1 VAVGSGPGQGR
12 RARRRDGAKGL
23 DRIPFRRK
31 LDILIAIPC
40 LAIVGLL
47 SPLVAQQVSAART
60 WETAAS
66 YMGVTAQ
73 VSTLINDL
81 NAEQENALGV
91 VDKVPLIDATAYDQA
106 IAVTQAQRNAV
117 LAAYQNNPPAAM
129 RPALDEIDGLSE
141 IRAEV
146 RNNTIMGT
154 IVLQAYTTAMQ
165 DLASDV
171 GLTQAAANGN
181 PAAVPE
187 AELDVLFQADLAA
200 TEREAALVEI
210 AGNPGAAPVQYPIAE
225 QDFGVAQSEGR
236 RLAEFAPQADYNLYN
251 NIQQDANQQVLD
263 NFNTDTV
270 DSIIVQGR
278 SATLGSTAD
287 SIDVTN
293 AALAQT
299 AARANMERTVTS
311 QVVAR
316 ATHSSSVAAW
326 TAVGLVLLA
335 VVMLI
340 GLLIFS
346 VLIRHSI
353 ARPVLRL
360 TLAAT
365 RIASIAEQ
373 DLERVADESDEA
385 DGAPPELE
393 RVTVSSQDEIG
404 DLAGS
409 FNRLQETA
417 VKVLERQVTIR
428 RNTAEMFG
436 NVGRRIHNLTGRQLA
451 LIDAMERSETDPV
464 LLERL
469 YRIDHLAVRLQRGA
483 DSLVLLSG
491 ERETAL
497 DATPMRLT
505 DVVRSA
511 VGRIEGYQRVVLG
524 AEGDSMVTPGA
535 IGDLTLMIA
544 ELVENAVAFSP
555 TSSTVDVAVRTVSRG
570 AVVEIV
576 DRGVGMSPERLAE
589 ENRLLVKRDRLD
601 LAPTKVL
608 GLYVVGRL
616 AQRTGVRV
624 SLAQTAGGGL
634 TARVNIPDELLLG
647 PTELVERS
655 TSAAAPPPRTVPTP
669 PMPEQ
674 RRDTAT
680 ATTAPLPAVTSTGL
694 PQRPPRDSGQRQP
707 APGSAPAPVSTGPAP
722 AAPPALTGGA
732 PRSTAPGPGAPLGP
746 SAPLLPRRVRG
757 NRAPQSSPSGGRQ
770 GVTLAPAS
778 ALDAEAARA
787 AIEEFEAGVDRALR
801 DSAQELPVR
810 PPAATANAPVAGDTD
825 EEKGERL

>member
-1 VAVGSGPGQGR
+1 
-12 RARRRDGAKGL
+12 L

-31 LDILIAIPC
+31 LDLLIAIPC

-47 SPLVAQQVSAART
+47 SPLVVQQVDAART

-66 YMGVTAQ
+66 YMGATAQ
-73 VSTLINDL
+73 VSTLISDL

-91 VDKVPLIDATAYDQA
+91 VDKVPLIDATAYNRA
-106 IAVTQAQRNAV
+106 IAATQAQRNAV
-117 LAAYQNNPPAAM
+117 LAAYQNNPPLAM
-129 RPALDEIDGLSE
+129 RPALDEIDALNE
-141 IRAEV
+141 IRTEV
-146 RNNTIMGT
+146 RSGAIMGT

-165 DLASDV
+165 DLADDV

-187 AELDVLFQADLAA
+187 AELDVLFEADLAA
-200 TEREAALVEI
+200 SEREAALVEI

-225 QDFGVAQSEGR
+225 QEFGVQVSQGQ
-236 RLAEFAPQADYNLYN
+236 RLSEFAPPADYSLYDN
-251 NIQQDANQQVLD
+251 VQHDANQQVLD

-270 DSIIVQGR
+270 DSIIVEGH
-278 SATLGSTAD
+278 SSTLGSTAN

-293 AALAQT
+293 AALEQT
-299 AARANMERTVTS
+299 VARANMERTVTS

-340 GLLIFS
+340 ALLIFS

-373 DLERVADESDEA
+373 DLERVADEDQ
-385 DGAPPELE
+385 DGDAPPELE

-417 VKVLERQVTIR
+417 VKVLERQLTIR

-491 ERETAL
+491 ERENAL

-616 AQRTGVRV
+616 AVRTGVRV

-634 TARVNIPDELLLG
+634 TARVSIPDELLLG
-647 PTELVERS
+647 HTELIERG
-655 TSAAAPPPRTVPTP
+655 TSAAAPAPRTVPTP

-694 PQRPPRDSGQRQP
+694 PQRPPRDGGQRQP
-707 APGSAPAPVSTGPAP
+707 GSGSATAPAPTAP
-722 AAPPALTGGA
+722 AGGA
-732 PRSTAPGPGAPLGP
+732 PRSTAPGPGAPLSPG
-746 SAPLLPRRVRG
+746 APLLPRRVRG
-757 NRAPQSSPSGGRQ
+757 NRAPQSFPSGGRQ
-770 GVTLAPAS
+770 GVTLAPAT

-801 DSAQELPVR
+801 DSAQEPSAR

-825 EEKGERL
+825 EEKGERP

>member
-1 VAVGSGPGQGR
+1 MAVRSGLEQGR
-12 RARRRDGAKGL
+12 PPRGRDRAKRL

-31 LDILIAIPC
+31 LDVLVAIPA

-47 SPLVAQQVSAART
+47 SPLVVQQVDAART
-60 WETAAS
+60 WENAAS
-66 YMGVTAQ
+66 YMSATAQ
-73 VSTLINDL
+73 VSLLVNDL
-81 NAEQENALGV
+81 NTEQEDALGL
-91 VDKVPLIDATAYDQA
+91 VDKVPLIDATAYDKA
-106 IAVTQAQRNAV
+106 ISDTDAQRTAV
-117 LAAYQNNPPAAM
+117 LGAYQNNPPAAM
-129 RPALDEIDGLSE
+129 KQALDDIDGLY
-141 IRAEV
+141 EV
-146 RNNTIMGT
+146 RSQVRSGGIMGT
-154 IVLQAYTTAMQ
+154 ILLQGYTTAMK
-165 DLASDV
+165 DLADAV
-171 GLTQAAANGN
+171 GLAQQAANGN

-200 TEREAALVEI
+200 SEREAALVEI

-225 QDFGVAQSEGR
+225 QEYGVQVAQGD
-236 RLAEFAPQADYNLYN
+236 RLAQFAPASDFNAFSAVQQNAEQAE
-251 NIQQDANQQVLD
+251 LD
-263 NFNTDTV
+263 KFNTDTV
-270 DSIIVQGR
+270 NLIVVQGKS
-278 SATLGSTAD
+278 SAVSSTAESD
-287 SIDVTN
+287 NVTN
-293 AALAQT
+293 AALAQA
-299 AARANMERTVTS
+299 AARANMERNVTNM
-311 QVVAR
+311 VITR

-335 VVMLI
+335 VI
-340 GLLIFS
+340 LLVALLVFS

-373 DLERVADESDEA
+373 DLERVADEDAQEG
-385 DGAPPELE
+385 GAPPEFE
-393 RVTVSSQDEIG
+393 TVAVASNDEIG
-404 DLAGS
+404 DLANS
-409 FNRLQETA
+409 FNRLQSTA
-417 VKVLERQVTIR
+417 VRVLERQVTVR

-535 IGDLTLMIA
+535 IGDLTLMLA

-576 DRGVGMSPERLAE
+576 DRGVGMGQDRLAE
-589 ENRLLVKRDRLD
+589 ENQLLVKRDRLD

-608 GLYVVGRL
+608 GLFVVGRL
-616 AQRTGVRV
+616 SQRTGTRV
-624 SLAQTAGGGL
+624 TLAQTAGGGL
-634 TARVNIPDELLLG
+634 TARVHIPDELLLG
-647 PTELVERS
+647 ATELVERS
-655 TSAAAPPPRTVPTP
+655 ASGAAPAPRTVPTP

-674 RRDTAT
+674 RRDTAG
-680 ATTAPLPAVTSTGL
+680 ATTASGL
-694 PQRPPRDSGQRQP
+694 PQRGARDGGARQSG
-707 APGSAPAPVSTGPAP
+707 AP
-722 AAPPALTGGA
+722 AATSPAPTA
-732 PRSTAPGPGAPLGP
+732 PASGPHGSSAPGPGAPPP
-746 SAPLLPRRVRG
+746 SPGAPLLPRRVRG
-757 NRAPQSSPSGGRQ
+757 NRTPPPGFPTGGGRQ
-770 GVTLAPAS
+770 GVTLAPAT

-787 AIEEFEAGVDRALR
+787 AIEEFEAGVDQALR
-801 DSAQELPVR
+801 DSAQGLPVR
-810 PPAATANAPVAGDTD
+810 PPAATANAPGAGDTD
-825 EEKGERL
+825 EERGERP

>member
-1 VAVGSGPGQGR
+1 VAGRSGLEQDRP
-12 RARRRDGAKGL
+12 ARGRDGAKGL

-31 LDILIAIPC
+31 LDVLVAIPSV
-40 LAIVGLL
+40 AIVGLL
-47 SPLVAQQVSAART
+47 SPLVVQQVNAART
-60 WETAAS
+60 WEAAAS
-66 YMGVTAQ
+66 YMGATTQ
-73 VSTLINDL
+73 VSLLVNDL

-91 VDKVPLIDATAYDQA
+91 VDKVPLIDGAAYDHA
-106 IAVTQAQRNAV
+106 IAATDAQRTAV
-117 LAAYQNNPPAAM
+117 LAAYQNNPPQAM
-129 RPALDEIDGLSE
+129 KAALDEIDGLY
-141 IRAEV
+141 EV
-146 RNNTIMGT
+146 RSQVHNNSIMGT
-154 IVLQAYTTAMQ
+154 ILLQGYTTVMT
-165 DLASDV
+165 DLSSAV
-171 GLTQAAANGN
+171 GLVEQAANGN

-187 AELDVLFQADLAA
+187 AELDVLFEADLAA
-200 TEREAALVEI
+200 SEREAALVEI

-225 QDFGVAQSEGR
+225 QEYGVAQSQGA
-236 RLAEFAPQADYNLYN
+236 RLAQFAPASDFNLYSSVLQN
-251 NIQQDANQQVLD
+251 PEQAVLD
-263 NFNTDTV
+263 KFNTDTV
-270 DSIIVQGR
+270 NTIVVEGKI
-278 SATLGSTAD
+278 SAVSSTAD
-287 SIDVTN
+287 AIDVTN
-293 AALAQT
+293 AALAQAT
-299 AARANMERTVTS
+299 ARANMEKQIAN

-316 ATHSSSVAAW
+316 ATHSSSVSAW

-335 VVMLI
+335 VLLLV
-340 GLLIFS
+340 GLLVFS

-353 ARPVLRL
+353 ARPVLQL

-365 RIASIAEQ
+365 KIAGIAEE
-373 DLERVADESDEA
+373 DLEDRVADEDA
-385 DGAPPELE
+385 RDGGTPPELKKVA
-393 RVTVSSQDEIG
+393 VTSRDEIG

-428 RNTAEMFG
+428 NNTAEMFG

-524 AEGDSMVTPGA
+524 AEGDSMVSPGA

-576 DRGVGMSPERLAE
+576 DRGVGMSADRLAE
-589 ENRLLVKRDRLD
+589 ENQLLVKRDRLD

-608 GLYVVGRL
+608 GLFVVGRL
-616 AQRTGVRV
+616 AQRTGARV
-624 SLAQTAGGGL
+624 VLAQTPGGGL
-634 TARVNIPDELLLG
+634 TARVDVPDELLLG
-647 PTELVERS
+647 ATELID
-655 TSAAAPPPRTVPTP
+655 SAAAAPAPRTVPTP

-674 RRDTAT
+674 RRESTGAAP
-680 ATTAPLPAVTSTGL
+680 ATTATGL
-694 PQRPPRDSGQRQP
+694 PQRAPRGD
-707 APGSAPAPVSTGPAP
+707 APARQSAAP
-722 AAPPALTGGA
+722 AATA
-732 PRSTAPGPGAPLGP
+732 PTPTAPGPSAP
-746 SAPLLPRRVRG
+746 PLLPRRVRG
-757 NRAPQSSPSGGRQ
+757 NRSPQPSGGRQ
-770 GVTLAPAS
+770 GVTLAPAT

-787 AIEEFEAGVDRALR
+787 AIEEFEAGVDQALR
-801 DSAQELPVR
+801 DSAAGLPVR

-825 EEKGERL
+825 EEKGERP